1 MFSGGC
7 CLFKAKH
14 PKKGKPELYRISKIY
29 WSSAQ
34 LVIYQHQDLLEQRA
48 SESKTYWNS
57 AQVKASPQQKP
68 IGTARRTYW
77 SSAQVSQKPIGTA
90 RRWAQ
95 TYWNSAQVILASY

>member
-1 MFSGGC
+1 MFRGGC

-34 LVIYQHQDLLEQRA
+34 LVSYQHQDLLEQRA

-57 AQVKASPQQKP
+57 AQVSANLLEQRAGHSRKLLIFWFFP
-68 IGTARRTYW
+68 IFFRPHPFNLLFNLKRQ
-77 SSAQVSQKPIGTA
+77 S
-90 RRWAQ
+90 
-95 TYWNSAQVILASY
+95 